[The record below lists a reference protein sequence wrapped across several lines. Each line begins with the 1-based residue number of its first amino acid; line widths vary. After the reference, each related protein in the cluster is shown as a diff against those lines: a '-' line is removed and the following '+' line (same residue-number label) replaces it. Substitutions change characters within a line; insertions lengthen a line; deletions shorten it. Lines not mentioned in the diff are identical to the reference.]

1 MEEKEYKKFI
11 KRYDKF
17 KKNNL
22 PTYFWDDER
31 LVQEYVYFYNGKSY
45 LNEKECKNELDV
57 YQDLVSAL
65 GDIAFTGFYYS
76 FTDKH
81 LVNRKNEKGKY
92 IREFVVG
99 HNHAHTF
106 EGVVKSLYNSP
117 ESFQISKDEEQFYSQ
132 QELEYLRRVQKY
144 LLFIGMKD
152 INTTKVSMRRYQNKK
167 HSKYENA
174 FIYEFSDFALEK
186 IIKGERDAKI
196 TEWYPEYSGPKVYKP
211 KEYQA
216 LIVDKED
223 NFKLFIEFTYE
234 EIKLFKDVK
243 KICDIQNELKDDDKV
258 ILRHFKILEV
268 FN

>member
-1 MEEKEYKKFI
+1 M
-11 KRYDKF
+11 
-17 KKNNL
+17 
-22 PTYFWDDER
+22 
-31 LVQEYVYFYNGKSY
+31 
-45 LNEKECKNELDV
+45 
-57 YQDLVSAL
+57 
-65 GDIAFTGFYYS
+65 
-76 FTDKH
+76 
-81 LVNRKNEKGKY
+81 
-92 IREFVVG
+92 VG

-106 EGVVKSLYNSP
+106 EGVVKSLYDSP
-117 ESFQISKDEEQFYSQ
+117 ESFQISKDEEQFYSK
-132 QELEYLRRVQKY
+132 QELEYLSRVQKY

-152 INTTKVSMRRYQNKK
+152 IETIKVPRKRYQNKK

-174 FIYEFSDFALEK
+174 LIYEFSDFALEK

-196 TEWYPEYSGPKVYKP
+196 TEWYPEYKGPEVFKP
-211 KEYQA
+211 GEYQA